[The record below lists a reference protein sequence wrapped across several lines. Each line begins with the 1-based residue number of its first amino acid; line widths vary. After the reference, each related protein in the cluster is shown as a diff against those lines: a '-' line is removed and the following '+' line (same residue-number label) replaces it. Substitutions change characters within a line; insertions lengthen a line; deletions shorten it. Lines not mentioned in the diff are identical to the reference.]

1 LKSPMNSLKEFSL
14 LYKPRLKLLDSL
26 LQEKI
31 KMEVQLAPLRTME
44 DFILTQSRFQVP
56 DFKNPDKCVNR
67 MVNNLLY
74 YQTNY
79 GIAFMVIFLLVTMS
93 NPGAMISGMLT
104 LALVFGLLYYG
115 SANYEQV
122 RNFKTSYPFFAML
135 GSLLVGYYIILQ
147 IGSISVL
154 FSGVGLPFVFM
165 VAHAA
170 LRLRNLKNKVANV
183 ADMLGVSKAT
193 PMGVFLKEWG
203 IEPDLKY
210 IS

>member
-1 LKSPMNSLKEFSL
+1 
-14 LYKPRLKLLDSL
+14 
-26 LQEKI
+26 
-31 KMEVQLAPLRTME
+31 MEVQLAPMRTME
-44 DFILTQSRFQVP
+44 DFLLTQTRFQVP

-79 GIAFMVIFLLVTMS
+79 FVAMLALFLLVAMN
-93 NPGAMISGMLT
+93 NPGAMISAIMS

-122 RNFKTSYPFFAML
+122 KNIKTNYPFFAML
-135 GSLLVGYYIILQ
+135 GSFMVGYYIILQ
-147 IGSISVL
+147 MGNISVL
-154 FSGVGLPFVFM
+154 FTGVGLPIIFM
-165 VAHAA
+165 VTHAS